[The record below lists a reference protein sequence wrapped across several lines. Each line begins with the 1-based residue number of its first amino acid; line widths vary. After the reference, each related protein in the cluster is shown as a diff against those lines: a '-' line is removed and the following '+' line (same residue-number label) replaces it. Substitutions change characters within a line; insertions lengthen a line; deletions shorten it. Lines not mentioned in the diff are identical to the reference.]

1 MAIKTT
7 HNTTKISSIDHEE
20 QSSIILKYGSV
31 DRAIYEAEQE
41 IFNGAKTISLDK
53 AYTELE
59 KKYRG

>member
-20 QSSIILKYGSV
+20 QSPIMIKNASV

-41 IFNGAKTISLDK
+41 ISNGAKTISFEK

-59 KKYRG
+59 KKYWE